1 MDTETLM
8 IFSVGVLDSEDSVPY
23 NAIIDTL
30 EECDDIQEL
39 RAAVQELLLVASGMA
54 ITLSGLLT
62 EGYEDD
68 PITPMEV
75 VERNY
80 ALLRLEEELD
90 L

>member
-23 NAIIDTL
+23 NKIIDTL
-30 EECDDIQEL
+30 EECDSLPEL
-39 RAAVQELLLVASGMA
+39 RAAVQELLLISSGMA
-54 ITLSGLLT
+54 ITLAGLLS

-80 ALLRLEEELD
+80 AIALASEELD
-90 L
+90 